1 MKKTD
6 IKKSSLKN
14 KNNKWM
20 IITLVMVILVPVAII
35 IFVDFK
41 NHGTEPIKTV
51 NKNLSDVS
59 AVNIE
64 KVNTEPDE
72 NLPVKK
78 SPVSLDQAKTVAEL
92 DFSAWN
98 NSCDPILVVIN
109 KDNPISA
116 DYKLDI
122 IDYKNV
128 KINSI
133 VQEDLNNM
141 ISAAQKIGLNIY
153 PSSGYRSVERQT
165 RLFNNKV
172 LRCKKQGYTNT
183 TEAEIKAAT
192 EVARPWTS
200 EHHSGL
206 AIDFNG
212 VKDDFYTTKEYAW
225 LIKNASDYG
234 FILRYPKNK
243 INITGVI
250 FEPWHFRYVGKSVAK
265 EISESGLCLEEYVK
279 SKCIPN

>member
-14 KNNKWM
+14 KDNKWM
-20 IITLVMVILVPVAII
+20 IITLAIVVLLPVAII
-35 IFVDFK
+35 IFADFK
-41 NHGTEPIKTV
+41 NHDPEPIKTV

-59 AVNIE
+59 AANIE
-64 KVNTEPDE
+64 KVNPEPDE

-78 SPVSLDQAKTVAEL
+78 SPISLEQAEPEAGF
-92 DFSAWN
+92 DFFAWN

-116 DYKLDI
+116 NYKIDI

-128 KINSI
+128 KINS
-133 VQEDLNNM
+133 VVKEDLNNM
-141 ISAAQKIGLNIY
+141 ISAAQKVGLNIY

-183 TEAEIKAAT
+183 VDAEIKAAT

-206 AIDFNG
+206 AIDFND
-212 VKDDFYTTKEYAW
+212 VRDD
-225 LIKNASDYG
+225 
-234 FILRYPKNK
+234 
-243 INITGVI
+243 
-250 FEPWHFRYVGKSVAK
+250 
-265 EISESGLCLEEYVK
+265 
-279 SKCIPN
+279 

>member
-41 NHGTEPIKTV
+41 NYGTEPIKTV

-59 AVNIE
+59 ATNIE
-64 KVNTEPDE
+64 KVNDKSDE
-72 NLPVKK
+72 TFPIKK
-78 SPVSLDQAKTVAEL
+78 SPVPSEQTETLAGF
-92 DFSAWN
+92 DFSAWD
-98 NSCDPILVVIN
+98 NSCDPVLVVIN

-116 DYKLDI
+116 DYKFDI

-128 KINSI
+128 KINPI
-133 VQEDLNNM
+133 IQDDLNNM
-141 ISAAQKIGLNIY
+141 ISAAKKVGLNIY

-165 RLFNNKV
+165 QLFNNKV

-183 TEAEIKAAT
+183 VEAEIKAAT

-200 EHHSGL
+200 EHHTGL

-212 VKDDFYTTKEYAW
+212 VKDDFYTTKEYSW
-225 LIKNASDYG
+225 LMKNAPDYG

-250 FEPWHFRYVGKSVAK
+250 FEPWHFRYVGKNAAK

-279 SKCIPN
+279 NKCVPN